1 MPNPTPSI
9 SSAPASAKEAPTPV
23 HYGERAI
30 HYTVARSARAT
41 LAIHVHPD
49 QSVDVRAP
57 NDATAQ
63 QVRDKVKKRARWIVT
78 QQDDFADFVQAR
90 VPREYVS
97 GETHRYLGRQY
108 RLKVIPIAEDEPE
121 RVKLIGPYF
130 RIYTHG
136 KGDATHVKAQLDT
149 WYRAHAKTKFAERLE
164 AAHDIMRRY
173 GIEKPPLRV
182 RRMEKRWGSCTA
194 SGTVLLNPDLIRAP
208 RLCVDYVVLHELCH
222 IKHPHHGPAFY
233 ELLTKVMPDWKE
245 QKARLRDVQF

>member
-1 MPNPTPSI
+1 MR
-9 SSAPASAKEAPTPV
+9 
-23 HYGERAI
+23 YGKRTI
-30 HYTVARSARAT
+30 YYTVARTSRET

-57 NDATAQ
+57 HDATAEQ
-63 QVRDKVKKRARWIVT
+63 IRAKVKKRARWIVK
-78 QQDDFADFVQAR
+78 QQDDFADFVQPR
-90 VPREYVS
+90 IPREYVS

-108 RLKVIPIAEDEPE
+108 RLKVISIDKQEPE

-136 KGDATHVKAQLDT
+136 KGEASHVKAQLDT
-149 WYRAHAKTKFAERLE
+149 WYRTHAKTKFAERMG
-164 AAHDIMRRY
+164 AAYDTMRRY

-194 SGTVLLNPDLIRAP
+194 GGTILLNLDLIRAP
-208 RLCVDYVVLHELCH
+208 RLCVDYVVIHELCH
-222 IKHPHHGPAFY
+222 LKHPHHGPAFY
-233 ELLTKVMPDWKE
+233 ELLAKVMPDWKA